1 MPDFR
6 GKPACRCLVTWL
18 PVYEALLL
26 ARGIIR
32 EQLDITQLIGKA
44 KASAGTHA
52 GGGAYDVLQHSDEAL
67 QLARE
72 MGAAA
77 WHRGAP
83 AFDVEH
89 QHGVLNGCEHNRPAR
104 YQIDALRAGYNG
116 LGAAGRGGKDDGPTY
131 HRPLR
136 TWRDGIEWALAQME
150 DDEVSWTE
158 TVSKWAPESNPNE
171 GEQISMAM
179 QLNQARGYAEDA
191 WDRTVKIEGKVDAQ
205 GKDLAAL
212 KKQNDALSKKLD
224 QVLAAVK
231 A

>member
-1 MPDFR
+1 
-6 GKPACRCLVTWL
+6 VTWL

-32 EQLDITQLIGKA
+32 EQLDVTQLVGRA

-52 GGGAYDVLQHSDEAL
+52 GGGAYDVLQDSDEAV

-77 WHRGAP
+77 WRRGAP

-89 QHGVLNGCEHNRPAR
+89 QHGVLNGCEHNAPAR

-116 LGAAGRGGKDDGPTY
+116 LGRAGRGGTDTGPDY
-131 HRPLR
+131 HQPLR

-150 DDEVSWTE
+150 EDEVSWTE
-158 TVSKWAPESNPNE
+158 TVSKWAPETTPNE
-171 GEQISMAM
+171 GEQLSMAQ

-191 WDRTVKIEGKVDAQ
+191 WDRTVKITKTLETQ
-205 GKDLAAL
+205 GKELAAV

-224 QVLAAVK
+224 EILTAVK